1 MPNPYR
7 IAVIGDAM
15 VDYRRYSFTSRQSP
29 EDPDCCVLSNLTTE
43 IELGGAAN
51 VARWLAKQQDVE
63 VTLYSHWAYDATGKD
78 LVDLCDRHD
87 IFLSGCCLRH
97 REQSN
102 TTRKERIC
110 LKSDQEACFTQIVR
124 CDEDTNSELNTEERQ
139 RLQELFLKQSFD
151 LVVVAD
157 YDKGMFQGREGQR
170 LIRWISTLYPGLR
183 VVVNSKV
190 PQRWEDACLEAFICN
205 HKEADVH
212 WQEVVENDRW
222 PLFRSRC
229 RVVTQGSG
237 GVYCNLSMEPESTV
251 RRMLH
256 EPTLADN
263 VIDVTGAGD
272 AFTAGFAYSVL
283 RRPQLA
289 GHAGSKEQ
297 EVKQW
302 IHEGQRWAAHCCAQI
317 GCGTPLQAAGL
328 AVPDPITEG
337 STDAVTV

>member
-29 EDPDCCVLSNLTTE
+29 EDPDCYVLSNLTTE

-51 VARWLAKQQDVE
+51 VARWLAAQEDISVA
-63 VTLYSHWAYDATGKD
+63 LFCHWTTDATG
-78 LVDLCDRHD
+78 VDLSCLCAENN
-87 IFLSGCCLRH
+87 ITLSWKCLRGLS
-97 REQSN
+97 QSR

-110 LKSDQEACFTQIVR
+110 LASESGGFVRQLVR
-124 CDEDTNSELNTEERQ
+124 CDEDTNCVLDE
-139 RLQELFLKQSFD
+139 QECESLREVLCQGIFD

-170 LIRWISTLYPGLR
+170 LINWMGTLYSSLPTI
-183 VVVNSKV
+183 VNSKV
-190 PQRWEDACLEAFICN
+190 PHRWEDAAVEAFICN
-205 HKEADVH
+205 HQEADAH
-212 WQEVVENDRW
+212 WREVVENDRW

-229 RVVTQGSG
+229 RVVTHGPG
-237 GVYCNLSMEPESTV
+237 GVYCNLLVEPESTQ
-251 RRMLH
+251 RTMLH
-256 EPTLADN
+256 EPSLADN

-272 AFTAGFAYSVL
+272 SFTAGFAYSVL

-317 GCGTPLQAAGL
+317 GCGTPLQAAAL
-328 AVPDPITEG
+328 AVPEATTEG

>member
-1 MPNPYR
+1 MSYPYR

-15 VDYRRYSFTSRQSP
+15 VDVRRYSFTFRDSP
-29 EDPDCCVLSNLTTE
+29 EDPDCRVLSNMKTE

-51 VARWLAKQQDVE
+51 VARWLAAQEDVA
-63 VTLYSHWAYDATGKD
+63 VTLFCHWTTDATGGD
-78 LVDLCDRHD
+78 LSDLCARNN
-87 IFLSGCCLRH
+87 IALSWRCLRPPGQF
-97 REQSN
+97 R

-110 LKSDQEACFTQIVR
+110 LASESGEFVRQLVR
-124 CDEDTNSELNTEERQ
+124 CDEDTNCILDEQECASLREVL
-139 RLQELFLKQSFD
+139 LQGIFD

-157 YDKGMFQGREGQR
+157 YDKGMFQGRAGQR
-170 LIRWISTLYPGLR
+170 LINWIGTLYPSLTTI
-183 VVVNSKV
+183 VNSKV

-205 HKEADVH
+205 HKEADTH

-222 PLFRSRC
+222 PLFQSRC

-297 EVKQW
+297 EVKRW

-317 GCGTPLQAAGL
+317 GCGTPLQAAAL
-328 AVPDPITEG
+328 AAPETTPEG
-337 STDAVTV
+337 STDAVTL